1 MNSYKYTLEKYNSS
15 GSGQP
20 RNRYTCPSC
29 KRTRC
34 FTRYVDTAT
43 GAVLDPSVG
52 KCDHENRCGYHY
64 TPAQFFRDHPS
75 RRPDGQAP
83 QEPTAQQAPAPPT
96 PPSTID
102 WSYLSGS
109 HSPRSGFVGWLA
121 RRFPTKADALRRVY
135 EDYHL
140 GATRDGG
147 VIFWQIDTKLRIRTG
162 KIMHY
167 DANGHR
173 TDRLNW
179 VHSLLQK
186 QQRLPPDWSLRQC
199 LFGEHL
205 LGQRPADTVCLV
217 ESEKTALIAALFY
230 PQHLW
235 LATGG
240 CGQLSADKLTPL
252 RGRQVKIWPDS
263 GAYEKWR
270 AKLEP
275 CVGVAYTLV
284 SDLERYPPNTDL
296 ADLILGEA

>member
-34 FTRYVDTAT
+34 FTRYVDAAT
-43 GAVLDPSVG
+43 GDVLDPSVG

-83 QEPTAQQAPAPPT
+83 QEAPAEQPPQPPT

-102 WSYLSGS
+102 WSYLGGS

-147 VIFWQIDTKLRIRTG
+147 VIFWQIDAKLRIRTG

-230 PQHLW
+230 PPPAP
-235 LATGG
+235 LARHGR
-240 CGQLSADKLTPL
+240 L
-252 RGRQVKIWPDS
+252 RAALGRQAD
-263 GAYEKWR
+263 E
-270 AKLEP
+270 
-275 CVGVAYTLV
+275 GV
-284 SDLERYPPNTDL
+284 S
-296 ADLILGEA
+296 